1 MPFGMIFRTSVFPA
15 AMNSKLILSN
25 VERHAQ
31 SVNQKTW
38 LIFVSWV
45 AGFVQ
50 SVKSIH
56 FVYVA
61 AQFLRKTGRKT

>member
-1 MPFGMIFRTSVFPA
+1 
-15 AMNSKLILSN
+15 
-25 VERHAQ
+25 
-31 SVNQKTW
+31 